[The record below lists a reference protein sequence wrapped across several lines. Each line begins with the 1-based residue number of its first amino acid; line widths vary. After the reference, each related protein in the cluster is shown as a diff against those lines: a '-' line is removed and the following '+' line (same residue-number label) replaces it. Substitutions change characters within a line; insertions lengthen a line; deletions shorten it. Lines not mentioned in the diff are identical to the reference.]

1 MRPFFFFISLKVDVI
16 EIYWTTTACFINT
29 TTSLTFAAVPSVQK
43 DVWNAISTMGTTW
56 RCCTSKKVF
65 LHSPIMTHLVQS
77 LSSWRGVFTIW
88 LASGSGHILQILF
101 GMSFSDAK
109 TLRQQ
114 HNHDL
119 ELRKESIT
127 VQHLKEA
134 VTDLTLSLSNG
145 SRSISVPEQWALFL
159 RIVSAVCQRKCIP
172 EITDWQNI
180 CKCRKESAAV
190 KRKKESLMHR
200 RHQWVKDHRDVNVR
214 AAISYVEVFFRT
226 HPVFIQNDLFRMGNR
241 QAGHIHGSNKYI
253 SHVSETAAMMQ
264 RFVEM
269 LTVKGNTCEVWH
281 YLHNITWLLQ
291 LLHQWSWWRSI
302 GCHRVHTVNVLF
314 CF

>member
-1 MRPFFFFISLKVDVI
+1 MRPFFFFISWKVDVI
-16 EIYWTTTACFINT
+16 EIYWTTTACIINT
-29 TTSLTFAAVPSVQK
+29 TTSLTFAAVLSVQK

-159 RIVSAVCQRKCIP
+159 RIVSAVCQRKCVP

-190 KRKKESLMHR
+190 KRKRVVNASSASVSRRPQRRECSHSYFICGSLFPH
-200 RHQWVKDHRDVNVR
+200 
-214 AAISYVEVFFRT
+214 ASCF
-226 HPVFIQNDLFRMGNR
+226 HP
-241 QAGHIHGSNKYI
+241 
-253 SHVSETAAMMQ
+253 EW
-264 RFVEM
+264 FVPDG
-269 LTVKGNTCEVWH
+269 K
-281 YLHNITWLLQ
+281 
-291 LLHQWSWWRSI
+291 
-302 GCHRVHTVNVLF
+302 
-314 CF
+314 